1 MILIT
6 GIIAGLLALAV
17 RIKINKQTIRPV
29 HLQAIWLV
37 VLAFGVQVIIFGRLG
52 RLVAL
57 PDSLV
62 AVLFVTSQ
70 LMLLVFAWLNRRLPG
85 GWLLGTGL
93 LLNFLAI
100 ILNGGLMPISPE
112 TVHALVPDAP
122 DGSWRIGE
130 RLGRTKDV
138 VLPEEATRLG
148 ILSDRFLLPQWMSY
162 PVAFSLGDVIL
173 ALGAFW
179 LIFSMADASQT
190 RGG

>member
-1 MILIT
+1 
-6 GIIAGLLALAV
+6 
-17 RIKINKQTIRPV
+17 
-29 HLQAIWLV
+29 
-37 VLAFGVQVIIFGRLG
+37 
-52 RLVAL
+52 
-57 PDSLV
+57 
-62 AVLFVTSQ
+62 
-70 LMLLVFAWLNRRLPG
+70 MLLVFAWLNRRLPG